1 MSRFIAT
8 RLRGL
13 ADEVGTLKERVRVA
27 VAGELASAIADA
39 VKDVVRA
46 SIAGRVIPAPAVRSR
61 PRQSDDWEDERD
73 AWSDDADGYGDAG
86 RSRGSGRSD
95 EFTAGERVVALAA
108 AVQVARWWLA
118 RRGSV
123 LGATGVG
130 LAAAITGLFGGATV
144 RAGLT
149 AVGVTT
155 DLLAVT
161 ASLGDGAKVSEDD

>member
-1 MSRFIAT
+1 MSRFIAA

-27 VAGELASAIADA
+27 VAGELAGAIADA

-46 SIAGRVIPAPAVRSR
+46 AVAGQPVPAPTMRAR
-61 PRQSDDWEDERD
+61 PRQYDDWDDERD
-73 AWSDDADGYGDAG
+73 AWSDEADGYRGSG
-86 RSRGSGRSD
+86 RSRGSARSD
-95 EFTAGERVVALAA
+95 EFAAGERVVALAA

-130 LAAAITGLFGGATV
+130 LAAAITGLFGGAAV

-161 ASLGDGAKVSEDD
+161 ASLSDGAKVGEDD

>member
-46 SIAGRVIPAPAVRSR
+46 AVAGQPVPAPTMRAR
-61 PRQSDDWEDERD
+61 PRQYDDWDDERD
-73 AWSDDADGYGDAG
+73 AWSGDADRYG
-86 RSRGSGRSD
+86 GSGRSQGSRSD
-95 EFTAGERVVALAA
+95 EFAASERVVALAA

-123 LGATGVG
+123 VGATGVG
-130 LAAAITGLFGGATV
+130 LAAALTGLFGGATV

-161 ASLGDGAKVSEDD
+161 ASLSDGAKMSEDD

>member
-1 MSRFIAT
+1 MSRFIAM

-13 ADEVGTLKERVRVA
+13 VDEVGTLKERVRVA

-73 AWSDDADGYGDAG
+73 AWSDEADGSGGSG
-86 RSRGSGRSD
+86 RSRGSRSD
-95 EFTAGERVVALAA
+95 EFAAGERVVALAA

-130 LAAAITGLFGGATV
+130 LAAALTGLFGGAAV

-161 ASLGDGAKVSEDD
+161 ASLSDGAKLSEDD

>member
-13 ADEVGTLKERVRVA
+13 TDEVGGLKERVRVA
-27 VAGELASAIADA
+27 VAGELAGAIAGA

-46 SIAGRVIPAPAVRSR
+46 AVAGQPVAAPTMRTR
-61 PRQSDDWEDERD
+61 PRPYDDWDDERD
-73 AWSDDADGYGDAG
+73 AWSDNGEGYGGSG

-95 EFTAGERVVALAA
+95 EFAAGERVVALAA

-130 LAAAITGLFGGATV
+130 RAAAGTGRCGGATV

-161 ASLGDGAKVSEDD
+161 ASLSDGAKLNEDD